1 VLYRSN
7 DRDDAR
13 LGLAI
18 SRKNSRLAVERNRL
32 KRIIRESFRTHRAA
46 LRGLDIVVMNRQGAE
61 TQANGRLFQS
71 LAAHWDRCA
80 AASNRGQDK
89 R

>member
-1 VLYRSN
+1 LYRKN

-18 SRKNSRLAVERNRL
+18 SRKNCRLAVERNRL

-46 LRGLDIVVMNRQGAE
+46 LGGLDIVVMNRQGAE
-61 TQANGRLFQS
+61 TRANGPLFAS
-71 LAAHWDRCA
+71 LAAHWERCR
-80 AASNRGQDK
+80 AASNRGQEK